1 MISRLLKILFFGIL
15 VKPMVLLLLGLH
27 LVNRNAL
34 PLNGPAVIAANH
46 NSHLDTLVLM
56 SLFPLSAIHQVRPVA
71 AADYFFRNRA
81 LAWFSL
87 NIIGI
92 IPLQRQGSRNMDKLF
107 AQCHQALDQ
116 GELLIIFP
124 EGTRGRPEQMGK
136 IKKGLFYL
144 LKDRQDTAITPVIM
158 RGLGQA
164 LPRGEALFVP
174 FNCDVIIGDQLH
186 LPDDSKE
193 FTRNLAEVYK
203 ELSRHCLTR
212 AGMEENEETE

>member
-1 MISRLLKILFFGIL
+1 MLNRLLKILFFGIL
-15 VKPMVLLLLGLH
+15 IKPLVLVVLGLH
-27 LVNRNAL
+27 IVNRRVL
-34 PLNGPAVIAANH
+34 PLSGPAVIAANH

-56 SLFPLSAIHQVRPVA
+56 SLFPLARIHQVRPVA
-71 AADYFFRNRA
+71 AADYFLKNR
-81 LAWFSL
+81 LVAWFSL

-92 IPLQRQGSRNMDKLF
+92 IPLQRRGSRNMDKLF
-107 AQCHQALDQ
+107 AQCHQALNQ
-116 GELLIIFP
+116 GEILIIFP

-174 FNCDVIIGDQLH
+174 FNCDVIIGDQLR
-186 LPDDSKE
+186 LSENSKE
-193 FTRNLAEVYK
+193 FTRNLAEVYS

-212 AGMEENEETE
+212 AGTE

>member
-1 MISRLLKILFFGIL
+1 MINRVLKMLFFGIL
-15 VKPMVLLLLGLH
+15 VKPLVLVVLGLH
-27 LVNRNAL
+27 IVNRRAL
-34 PLNGPAVIAANH
+34 PLPLHGPAVIAANH

-56 SLFPLSAIHQVRPVA
+56 SLFPLSRVHRVRPVA
-71 AADYFFRNRA
+71 AADYFLRNRL

-92 IPLQRQGSRNMDKLF
+92 IPLQRRGSRNMDKLF
-107 AQCHQALDQ
+107 GQCHQALNQ
-116 GELLIIFP
+116 GDILIIFP

-136 IKKGLFYL
+136 LKKGLFYL

-174 FNCDVIIGDQLH
+174 FNCDVIIGDQLRM
-186 LPDDSKE
+186 PEDSKE
-193 FTRNLAEVYK
+193 FIRDLSAVYEELAQY
-203 ELSRHCLTR
+203 CLTR
-212 AGMEENEETE
+212 AGME

>member
-1 MISRLLKILFFGIL
+1 MPSRLLKILFFGIL
-15 VKPMVLLLLGLH
+15 VRPIVLLLLGLH
-27 LVNRNAL
+27 IVNRKAL

-56 SLFPLSAIHQVRPVA
+56 SLFPLSMIHQVRPVA

-107 AQCHQALDQ
+107 ARCHQALDQ
-116 GELLIIFP
+116 TEILIIFP

-136 IKKGLFYL
+136 IKKGLYYL
-144 LKDRQDTAITPVIM
+144 LKDRTDTEITPVIM

-174 FNCDVIIGDQLH
+174 FNCDVVIGEPLQQMK
-186 LPDDSKE
+186 DSKE
-193 FTRNLAEVYK
+193 FIQQLAAVYG
-203 ELSRHCLTR
+203 ELAQHCLTR
-212 AGMEENEETE
+212 AGAEENEKTK